1 MLLLHPNWKADYRS
15 VVILLMEDDDGK
27 PIYAGLRHVAPPEE
41 AGKILANFY
50 AGIDIAKSFSA
61 KPRKWTILRVDPY
74 DPDTDPARSD
84 T

>member
-1 MLLLHPNWKADYRS
+1 MILLHPNWKADYRS

-27 PIYAGLRHVAPPEE
+27 PIYAGLRHVALPEE
-41 AGKILANFY
+41 ASKTLANFY
-50 AGIDIAKSFSA
+50 AALDIANFSA
-61 KPRKWTILRVDPY
+61 KPRKWVILRVDPY